1 MHLYPLFIFCSV
13 SETLISLFN
22 EIPRNYSHTKLQQLL
37 TFRQLQKHAELLQ
50 QSEQFDAFNPIV
62 IKLWKQS
69 LMDKNKR
76 LISWPRKAHVR
87 LCALHLE
94 ELLLKVFKKIA
105 VWVHY

>member
-76 LISWPRKAHVR
+76 LIS
-87 LCALHLE
+87 
-94 ELLLKVFKKIA
+94 
-105 VWVHY
+105 